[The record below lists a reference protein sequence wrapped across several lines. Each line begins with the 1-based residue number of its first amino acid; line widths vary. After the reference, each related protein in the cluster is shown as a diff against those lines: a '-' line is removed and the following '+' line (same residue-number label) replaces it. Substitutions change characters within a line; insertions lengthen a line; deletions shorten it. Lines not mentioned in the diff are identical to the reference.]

1 MRYVVAL
8 SILAGLFVVLIGVGV
23 VGLTQS
29 LRESDAGTAWCA
41 QEGGQRITSR
51 SEQVICIS
59 EDGRLLP
66 VPTDR
71 DGLWP

>member
-8 SILAGLFVVLIGVGV
+8 SVLAGLFVALIAVGV
-23 VGLTQS
+23 VGITQA
-29 LRESDAGTAWCA
+29 LRESDAGTVWCA
-41 QEGGQRITSR
+41 QEGGQRITPR
-51 SEQVICIS
+51 SKQVICIS
-59 EDGRLLP
+59 EDGRVLP